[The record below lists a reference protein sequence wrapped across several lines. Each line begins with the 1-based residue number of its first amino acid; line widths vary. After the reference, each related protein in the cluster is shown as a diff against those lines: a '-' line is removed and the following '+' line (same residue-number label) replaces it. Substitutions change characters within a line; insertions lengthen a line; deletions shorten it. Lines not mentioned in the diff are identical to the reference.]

1 MSGSTAKFSGIER
14 QNKRYASHYREL
26 FIAYEGYT
34 EEIALR
40 PPDLSVQGMFIQTA
54 QTFPEGAVLKVR
66 FRLARSLYEVTA
78 RGEVRY
84 CLAGVGIGIEFVE
97 ISAEARR
104 AIQDELEDSGLPLS
118 QKS

>member
-1 MSGSTAKFSGIER
+1 MSGPTVKSSGIER
-14 QNKRYASHYREL
+14 QAKRYPSHYREL

-34 EEIALR
+34 EEISHR
-40 PPDLSVQGMFIQTA
+40 PPDLSDQGMFIQTA
-54 QTFPEGAVLKVR
+54 HSFPEGAVLRVR

-84 CLAGVGIGIEFVE
+84 CLAGVGIGIEFIE

-104 AIQDELEDSGLPLS
+104 AIQEELQNAGLPLS
-118 QKS
+118 QKP